1 MLNWILLS
9 LILVFVIISSNVME
23 HAATSPG
30 TLTQLAT
37 SSVEY
42 PWGYSPYF
50 SGWRGGWYGRAYPYP
65 PLSPRHVP
73 RHVPRDRS
81 KGMIRQE
88 IEEQIKKQQQQG
100 YSQSLLSFEKLN
112 IVWYTL
118 IVVLLTALFF
128 QKK

>member
-1 MLNWILLS
+1 MLNWILLL

-23 HAATSPG
+23 HAGTSPG

-50 SGWRGGWYGRAYPYP
+50 GGWRGGWYGGAYPYYTQ
-65 PLSPRHVP
+65 RE
-73 RHVPRDRS
+73 RRRN
-81 KGMIRQE
+81 MIRNK
-88 IEEQIKKQQQQG
+88 IGYEQKQG
-100 YSQSLLSFEKLN
+100 YSQSLISFERLN

-118 IVVLLTALFF
+118 IIVLLTALFF